1 MNKNAANILT
11 TLSSSDQHFDG
22 IRHIIPRIKNDDKV
36 WPLEPKGKLYQW
48 IEKLSQLLAHSDTL
62 FIIDDVIADEELG
75 KKGCPY

>member
-1 MNKNAANILT
+1 MT

-22 IRHIIPRIKNDDKV
+22 IRHIILRIKNDDKV
-36 WPLEPKGKLYQW
+36 WLIDPKGKLYQW

-62 FIIDDVIADEELG
+62 FIIDDIIADEEFG